1 MRHCVKEHRN
11 GEEVKRE
18 EKKKGS
24 WRSNGDGYKKP
35 QLSLDAVSMANE
47 METRGRD
54 GIAFLCSVFHVGK

>member
-11 GEEVKRE
+11 GEEGKRE
-18 EKKKGS
+18 EKKRS
-24 WRSNGDGYKKP
+24 WRSNGEGYKKQ

-54 GIAFLCSVFHVGK
+54 GFAFFRSVFDVGK